1 MKRDLFLNIFSI
13 IFKHNGN
20 MFDVNYCRE
29 FNSQR
34 SCATRESDCSHKAE
48 ECLFGF
54 KQNAQNVRVLYDI

>member
-1 MKRDLFLNIFSI
+1 
-13 IFKHNGN
+13 

-54 KQNAQNVRVLYDI
+54 KQDAQNVRAFNQ